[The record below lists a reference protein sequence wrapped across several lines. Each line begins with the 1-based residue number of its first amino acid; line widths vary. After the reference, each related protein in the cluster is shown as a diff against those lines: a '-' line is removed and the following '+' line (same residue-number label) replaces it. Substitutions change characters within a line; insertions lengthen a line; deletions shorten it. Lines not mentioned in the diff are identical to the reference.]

1 MDLEKNLNKLLDD
14 VVENLKKTEF
24 NEESLQKRVDEYS
37 DENGNLSLYDMVGYL
52 NNEAHHYTNF
62 LLRETLL
69 KLASE
74 GYLLKPEKQSDHSK

>member
-37 DENGNLSLYDMVGYL
+37 DENGNLIV
-52 NNEAHHYTNF
+52 
-62 LLRETLL
+62 
-69 KLASE
+69 
-74 GYLLKPEKQSDHSK
+74 